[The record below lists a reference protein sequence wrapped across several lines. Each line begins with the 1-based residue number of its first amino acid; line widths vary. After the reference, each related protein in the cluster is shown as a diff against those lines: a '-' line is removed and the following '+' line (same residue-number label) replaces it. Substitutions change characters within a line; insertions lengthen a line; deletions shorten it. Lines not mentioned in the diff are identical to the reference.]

1 MSSLL
6 RNNGIYAIVPALI
19 LLAVYL
25 KKKERI
31 RVLLVLLVTVLA
43 YKGVTVLVYDQIL
56 RAGKPAASEAM
67 SIPFQQTARYVCEY
81 EDEVTEYERQVLD
94 DVLNFEGMKSY
105 QPNISDPIKILYRGG
120 DLTDYMKI
128 WVQMF
133 FKHPGCYVAA
143 FVNKGY
149 GYLAPVEQNI
159 EAWIQLE
166 YPEYAQELGIQHV
179 FPIQTSEFLL
189 QIWFLSMR
197 LPLVKYLCTPGLYTW
212 ILLAAAFFLWKK
224 KKHSALILLVPSFMN
239 VLVCLASPMA
249 NAIRYELPTVAVV
262 PLLIGWTVYSV
273 QRQAE

>member
-1 MSSLL
+1 MRHS
-6 RNNGIYAIVPALI
+6 P
-19 LLAVYL
+19 
-25 KKKERI
+25 
-31 RVLLVLLVTVLA
+31 VLL
-43 YKGVTVLVYDQIL
+43 
-56 RAGKPAASEAM
+56 PHSEAM

-159 EAWIQLE
+159 EAWI
-166 YPEYAQELGIQHV
+166 H
-179 FPIQTSEFLL
+179 FF
-189 QIWFLSMR
+189 FR
-197 LPLVKYLCTPGLYTW
+197 YTASR
-212 ILLAAAFFLWKK
+212 I
-224 KKHSALILLVPSFMN
+224 SAGT
-239 VLVCLASPMA
+239 MA
-249 NAIRYELPTVAVV
+249 
-262 PLLIGWTVYSV
+262 
-273 QRQAE
+273 